1 MRVPTQADIE
11 TFLAEKP
18 AAAIHFDASWDEDHR
33 ANTRR
38 VMADAEQVLA
48 EHVNF
53 GEVDCDRDPELAKSI
68 PILNVPS
75 VVYFWT
81 ASWLAL

>member
-1 MRVPTQADIE
+1 MRVLTQADTE

-38 VMADAEQVLA
+38 VMADAEQ
-48 EHVNF
+48 VNF